1 MSETSN
7 WSTKINVKLI
17 GSNFLIKL
25 INFFT
30 AIGQF
35 LTGNLIRGTMSEE
48 KDYIVIEIREKFLCF
63 FVRSDE
69 VLKIS
74 KGRISGI
81 KVKNSKSWFIF
92 RSTVVEIYAAG
103 VTANLGYEVKVPY
116 KEIKE
121 KAEAWLV

>member
-1 MSETSN
+1 MSQTPN

-17 GSNFLIKL
+17 GSNIIIKL
-25 INFFT
+25 INLFMG
-30 AIGQF
+30 IMQF

-48 KDYIVIEIREKFLCF
+48 KDYIVIDIREKFLWF

-74 KGRISGI
+74 KNRISGI

-121 KAEAWLV
+121 KAESWLV